1 MPADLDALVE
11 LDADPQ
17 VMRYISYG
25 EPTPRARYE
34 QDYLPRF
41 LAYYTSTPLVGYWI
55 AETRADDEFIGWFH
69 LRPDRIDAGEQEIGY
84 RLRRA
89 AWGQGYATEL
99 GRALV
104 AHGFERVGAPV
115 ISARALRG
123 QRSLATRHG
132 EMRSRP
138 RAGLH
143 LAARGA
149 ARPNRR
155 RTSRR
160 EVLAVAGDVAQAAG
174 LRKPSQ
180 WSRPASS
187 AGRPLQIS
195 AVRARS
201 RPSAAVR
208 SALPAPHSSS
218 LPLSCSSRCRVRW

>member
-1 MPADLDALVE
+1 MPADLDMLVE

-25 EPTPRARYE
+25 EPTPRAHYE
-34 QDYLPRF
+34 QEYLPYF
-41 LAYYTSTPLVGYWI
+41 LSYYTSTPWLGYWI
-55 AETRADDEFIGWFH
+55 AETLADDRFIGWFH

-115 ISARALRG
+115 ISARTAR
-123 QRSLATRHG
+123 QRSLAARHG

-143 LAARGA
+143 LAAGGA
-149 ARPNRR
+149 ARPNLR

-180 WSRPASS
+180 LPRPASS

-201 RPSAAVR
+201 RASTAVR
-208 SALPAPHSSS
+208 SALPALHSSS
-218 LPLSCSSRCRVRW
+218 LPLSCSRRCRVRW